1 MSILAKDI
9 GVDLGTSTTMI
20 YVKGRGIVLR
30 EPSVVAING
39 ITNEVLAAGS
49 IAKEMLG
56 RTPDTILAL
65 KPLKGGVIANF
76 YATKMMLEKFI
87 SKVTEKKLF
96 NKPRVVVCVPSGV
109 TDVEERAVEE
119 VVYSSGAREVYVMED
134 AMAAAIGAGLKVD
147 SPEGTMIVDIGGG
160 TTEVAVISLGGIVS
174 STSIRVAGDDI
185 DKDIIEYIKNKR
197 NVLLGGTAAEEIKNT
212 IGAAYSSMTEEK
224 MQVKGR
230 ELTTGL
236 PETITVSTS
245 EIQVAMQKVIEEI
258 LRAINE
264 TLERTPPEIA
274 ADVMGNGI
282 VISGG

>member
-1 MSILAKDI
+1 
-9 GVDLGTSTTMI
+9 
-20 YVKGRGIVLR
+20 
-30 EPSVVAING
+30 
-39 ITNEVLAAGS
+39 
-49 IAKEMLG
+49 
-56 RTPDTILAL
+56 
-65 KPLKGGVIANF
+65 
-76 YATKMMLEKFI
+76 
-87 SKVTEKKLF
+87 
-96 NKPRVVVCVPSGV
+96 
-109 TDVEERAVEE
+109 
-119 VVYSSGAREVYVMED
+119 
-134 AMAAAIGAGLKVD
+134 
-147 SPEGTMIVDIGGG
+147 
-160 TTEVAVISLGGIVS
+160 
-174 STSIRVAGDDI
+174 IRVAGDDI

-282 VISGG
+282 VISGGGAYIKNIDRYINSIVNIPVHLADNPLDCVIKGTGIALNNIEILKKAAQKRRK